1 MKKVESKSIPVPID
15 AAMIEE
21 ETFVIAAIAEEAPRI
36 ARANSDILQR
46 IIAILPKLFF
56 FFGLGLIIASFL
68 ASVTF
73 FLSFVI
79 LVLLIKNKFVFQIF
93 PVKSI
98 FSWRIW

>member
-15 AAMIEE
+15 AATMEE

-46 IIAILPKLFF
+46 TIAILPKFFF

-68 ASVTF
+68 ESVTIF
-73 FLSFVI
+73 VSFVI
-79 LVLLIKNKFVFQIF
+79 LVLLVKSKLVFQTF
-93 PVKSI
+93 PIKSI
-98 FSWRIW
+98 FEWINQ

>member
-1 MKKVESKSIPVPID
+1 MKKVESKSIPIPID
-15 AAMIEE
+15 AAMMEE
-21 ETFVIAAIAEEAPRI
+21 ETFVTAEIAEDAPRI

-46 IIAILPKLFF
+46 TIAILPKLFF

-93 PVKSI
+93 PIESI
-98 FSWRIW
+98 FN

>member
-15 AAMIEE
+15 AATMEE

-56 FFGLGLIIASFL
+56 FF
-68 ASVTF
+68 
-73 FLSFVI
+73 
-79 LVLLIKNKFVFQIF
+79 
-93 PVKSI
+93 
-98 FSWRIW
+98 